1 MSTYQNSINKNNDD
15 EIDLIELVKMI
26 FNHFIM
32 VLSIVVIFSAIGVAV
47 ALLMPEKHDI
57 NAIIEIKAPYDS
69 SALKRY
75 GIDSYSYDDVMKKM
89 FTETSMMKAL
99 PETDKEIKYK
109 DLLKSV
115 SYSNIPGTH
124 YYKISADKAED
135 TAFYVELINNL
146 VKDAEEEIVT
156 KYTKPAE
163 EGLKLA
169 INELADF
176 RKEFSGYTTSDFFS
190 GVNMY
195 LAHESAINY
204 FISIIPEAVTYVEEP
219 IVSEE
224 NTGIGKAKL
233 CIIFFFIGGIVGV
246 LSAWCIDFSDK
257 RIYNSDK
264 LRELTGGG
272 KLVASIPLYKDGNAI
287 SPLEYSYIA
296 TKLNNSSSI
305 LITSLSDKAG
315 KSTIAKG
322 LNKELSGVIIDAPS
336 LSKTPEALVESKNND
351 IVLIVIR
358 AGVDTFHKLD
368 KLITDLK
375 TQGDNYM
382 FILNAVEYS
391 DKNVNLYSSKDN
403 YIKHKWLKES
413 WKHYYD
419 KNYPAIENQ
428 V

>member
-1 MSTYQNSINKNNDD
+1 MSTYQNSINKNNDE

-32 VLSIVVIFSAIGVAV
+32 VLSIVVIFSAIGVAI

-69 SALKRY
+69 SVLKRY

-99 PETDKEIKYK
+99 PETDKVITSKALVDTIKY
-109 DLLKSV
+109 D
-115 SYSNIPGTH
+115 NIPGTH
-124 YYKISADKAED
+124 YYKISVDKAED
-135 TAFYVELINNL
+135 IAFYVELINNL
-146 VKDAEEEIVT
+146 VKDAGEEIVT

-176 RKEFSGYTTSDFFS
+176 RKEFSDYTTSDFFS

-195 LAHESAINY
+195 LAHENAINY

-224 NTGIGKAKL
+224 NTGFGKAKL

-264 LRELTGGG
+264 LRELTGD

-296 TKLNNSSSI
+296 TKLNNPSSI
-305 LITSLSDKAG
+305 LITSLSSKAG

-322 LNKELSGVIIDAPS
+322 LNKELSGVIIDSPS
-336 LSKTPEALVESKNND
+336 ISKTPEALVESKNND
-351 IVLIVIR
+351 IVLVVIR
-358 AGVDTFHKLD
+358 AGVDTFPKLD

>member
-1 MSTYQNSINKNNDD
+1 MSTYQNSINKNNDE

-99 PETDKEIKYK
+99 PKTDKEGSAKSLLDTIK
-109 DLLKSV
+109 
-115 SYSNIPGTH
+115 YSNIPGTH
-124 YYKISADKAED
+124 YYKITVDKATD
-135 TAFYVELINNL
+135 TAFYVDIINNL
-146 VKDAEEEIVT
+146 VANSNKEISNSYKSIAES
-156 KYTKPAE
+156 
-163 EGLKLA
+163 GLDLLETSLSK
-169 INELADF
+169 F
-176 RKEFSGYTTSDFFS
+176 KTEFSDYSLGNYYSTYNT
-190 GVNMY
+190 Y
-195 LAHESAINY
+195 LENESAINY
-204 FISIIPEAVTYVEEP
+204 FISIIPKAVTYLEAP

-224 NTGIGKAKL
+224 NTGFGKAKL

-257 RIYNSDK
+257 RIYNSEK
-264 LRELTGGG
+264 LRELTGD

-296 TKLNNSSSI
+296 TKLNNPSSI
-305 LITSLSDKAG
+305 LITSLSSKAG

-358 AGVDTFHKLD
+358 AGVDTFPKLD

-375 TQGDNYM
+375 TQGGNYI

-391 DKNVNLYSSKDN
+391 DKNVNLYSSRDN

-419 KNYPAIENQ
+419 NNYPAIENQ
-428 V
+428 M

>member
-1 MSTYQNSINKNNDD
+1 MSTYQNSINKDNDE

-99 PETDKEIKYK
+99 AKTDKEVSAKSLLNTIKYT
-109 DLLKSV
+109 
-115 SYSNIPGTH
+115 NIPSTN
-124 YYKISADKAED
+124 YYKISFDKATD

-146 VKDAEEEIVT
+146 VKDAGEEIKT

-176 RKEFSGYTTSDFFS
+176 RKEFSDYITSDFFS

-224 NTGIGKAKL
+224 NTGFGKAKL

-257 RIYNSDK
+257 RIYNSEK
-264 LRELTGGG
+264 LRELTGD
-272 KLVASIPLYKDGNAI
+272 KLVASIPLYKDSNAI

-296 TKLNNSSSI
+296 TKLNNPSSI
-305 LITSLSDKAG
+305 LITSLSSKAG

-336 LSKTPEALVESKNND
+336 ISKTPEALVESKNND

-358 AGVDTFHKLD
+358 AGVDTFSKLD